1 MNSDDQGGQTTVGSK
16 SLAIQFNDLTG
27 DCRSFSPDR
36 QSFNACRC
44 IAGEPGVLHDYG
56 PENAPTLGVLVLY
69 QVTQ

>member
-56 PENAPTLGVLVLY
+56 P
-69 QVTQ
+69 